1 MRKKNYKGRCDKR
14 LINKCKLHC
23 KTYDAIQAAYVEMLD
38 KDPAVV
44 EIQCNV
50 PLDGE
55 DVKEYMTDVVA
66 IMSNGEIRVRECV
79 FQNVLGKPMTMRL
92 LDLSQSYWQR
102 RGVTDWGL
110 VVDAAE
116 E

>member
-1 MRKKNYKGRCDKR
+1 MRKKNFKGRCLKR
-14 LINKCKLHC
+14 AVPKCKDIC
-23 KTYDAIQAAYVEMLD
+23 KTYDAIQAAYVDLLKE
-38 KDPAVV
+38 DPAVV

-55 DVKEYMTDVVA
+55 KVKDYMTDVVA